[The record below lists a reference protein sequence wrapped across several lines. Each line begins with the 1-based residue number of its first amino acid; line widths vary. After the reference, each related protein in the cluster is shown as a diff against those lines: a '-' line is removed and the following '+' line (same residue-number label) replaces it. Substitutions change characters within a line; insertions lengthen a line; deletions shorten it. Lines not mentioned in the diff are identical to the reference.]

1 MLCKLLNF
9 GEHRFIVFL
18 LSKLKHCH
26 YIVIAFTELFI
37 ALYYILIFAYLLRYF
52 LRIFYIV
59 PEVGLC
65 ALFFKFCYFCFEII
79 KVKCAGK
86 LFKLRLIALELN
98 FEFIIF

>member
-1 MLCKLLNF
+1 MLCKLLYL
-9 GEHRFIVFL
+9 GKHRFVIFF
-18 LSKLKHCH
+18 LSKLEHCH
-26 YIVIAFTELFI
+26 YIVIAFTELFV
-37 ALYYILIFAYLLRYF
+37 ALYYILIFAYFLRNF

-59 PEVGLC
+59 PEIRLC
-65 ALFFKFCYFCFEII
+65 ALFFELYYFCFEII